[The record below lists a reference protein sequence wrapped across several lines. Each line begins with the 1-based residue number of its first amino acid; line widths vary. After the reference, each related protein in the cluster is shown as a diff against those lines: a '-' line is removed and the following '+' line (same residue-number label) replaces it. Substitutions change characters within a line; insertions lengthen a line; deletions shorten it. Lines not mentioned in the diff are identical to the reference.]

1 MKRLPWTTCLLGHKH
16 TNRKIFSLPPGVS
29 HDDDYKTEVNQ
40 QKTKIFESHI
50 GAPQS
55 PEMVAKCD
63 YTAVWSHHRLFSC
76 HALCNTCCRQRWQ
89 SSLNKGER
97 YIEKLMDMLLKQ
109 PFWFTGYWLKTTPAK
124 ARAVF
129 DINVRHEILFEH
141 QRFAAEFKCSNKQQ
155 GQFCQLQYIISFNPH
170 THKQT
175 LSKAGQRLGAYDN
188 NKSELEWLRK
198 PPDVIQNAWRHSW
211 LLCSFE
217 WPW

>member
-1 MKRLPWTTCLLGHKH
+1 MTRSLVPPYPLIKVVNTDMKRLPWTTCLLGHKH

-109 PFWFTGYWLKTTPAK
+109 PFWFTGYWLKTTNTGQSK
-124 ARAVF
+124 GCF
-129 DINVRHEILFEH
+129 WYKC
-141 QRFAAEFKCSNKQQ
+141 AAWNTIWASTVCSRIQVQQ
-155 GQFCQLQYIISFNPH
+155 
-170 THKQT
+170 QT
-175 LSKAGQRLGAYDN
+175 TGPVLSA
-188 NKSELEWLRK
+188 S
-198 PPDVIQNAWRHSW
+198 VHH
-211 LLCSFE
+211 FF
-217 WPW
+217 